1 MTASGDDGWAQLS
14 SAAEVDREPAR
25 RPAGRRWLTALTVT
39 LVAVLVLAGAVF
51 LAESVA
57 RGFTEDAVAAAVE
70 ANLPAGVEGTVDAD
84 VAGTWVI
91 PQLLS
96 GRMEEVTITSE
107 NVTFDGL
114 PVDRLEVRASG
125 VPIDLKS
132 AVDSIEA
139 TATLNQ
145 DAVNELLTMPGNDP
159 ELVLGDGAVTYA
171 DSTTVFGFDVGYNVT
186 ATLDPEGTDVLLTQE
201 GAELTSSAGD
211 VDAGRILDRVIGDK
225 PLRLCAAEKLPLG
238 VTISR
243 ILVTEGRGTL
253 SLAAND
259 FELSGTSLRS
269 RGECPG

>member
-14 SAAEVDREPAR
+14 SAAEVDREPTR
-25 RPAGRRWLTALTVT
+25 RPAGRRWITVVTVT
-39 LVAVLVLAGAVF
+39 LVAVLVLVGAAF

-70 ANLPAGVEGTVDAD
+70 ANLPDGVEGTVDAD
-84 VAGTWVI
+84 VAGDWVI
-91 PQLLS
+91 LQLLS
-96 GRMEEVTITSE
+96 GRMDEVTITSDD
-107 NVTFDGL
+107 VSFDDL
-114 PVDRLEVRASG
+114 PIDRLEVRASG
-125 VPIDLKS
+125 VPIDLKT

-159 ELVLGDGAVTYA
+159 ELVLGDGQVTYG

-186 ATLDPEGTDVLLTQE
+186 ATLEPEGTDVLLTQE
-201 GAELTSSAGD
+201 GGEVTSSAGD
-211 VDAGRILDRVIGDK
+211 VDAGWLLDRVLADN

-243 ILVTEGRGTL
+243 ILVTEGNGTL

-259 FELSGTSLRS
+259 FELTGPSLRS